1 MKHGKVNFSVL
12 RIMALIGLYSWVTAC
27 THNNPTQT
35 QNNIPLAATLS
46 SLQANVFT
54 PQCVNAGC
62 HPGSGAPFSLATGQ
76 SYANLVN
83 MPSTYQGLQRVTPGN
98 AQLSSLY
105 LKTLGR
111 LGARMPP
118 SGSALTQAQS
128 DSLATWINRGA
139 LNN

>member
-1 MKHGKVNFSVL
+1 MNRWLSAMIAVL
-12 RIMALIGLYSWVTAC
+12 ICLQAVSC
-27 THNNPTQT
+27 THSNPVQP
-35 QNNIPLAATLS
+35 QNNVPLAATLS

-62 HPGSGAPFSLATGQ
+62 HPGSGAPFSLTDGL
-76 SYANLVN
+76 SYGNLVN
-83 MPSTYQGLQRVTPGN
+83 MPSTYPGLQRVTPGN

-105 LKTLGR
+105 LKTLGQ

-118 SGSALTQAQS
+118 GGSGLSQAQK
-128 DSLATWINRGA
+128 DTLAAWINNGA